1 MPGEVAELSD
11 FTFYRK
17 PFIVAF
23 VFSAVGILMII
34 GGFVLADQ
42 TASMGY
48 YALIAFGVLFLI
60 VGVVTHF
67 MYRRMERAFQR
78 TLRGDPL
85 LRFTVD
91 ASLLVEDT
99 ERRIRALKSEN
110 KVKLVVMLVFCALVA
125 IVLPF
130 FFEDGYLFL
139 FIGAGLAALLSLSAL
154 IITAYSVRRI
164 RRGNN
169 EYILSANGA
178 YVRGEYH
185 TWGVPGTGLS
195 SVKYVPPTQKKM
207 GAIEI
212 EYTAAAYPS
221 EASVKFKIPIPEDQ
235 ALKAEEM
242 VMALEQLGG

>member
-1 MPGEVAELSD
+1 MSD

-17 PFIVAF
+17 PFMVAF
-23 VFSAVGILMII
+23 VFSAVGILLII

-48 YALIAFGVLFLI
+48 YALVAFGVLCLI
-60 VGVVTHF
+60 VGAVTYF
-67 MYRRMERAFQR
+67 MYRRMEQEYQR

-91 ASLLVEDT
+91 ASLLAEDT
-99 ERRIRALKSEN
+99 ERRIRELKSEN
-110 KVKLVVMLVFCALVA
+110 KVKLAVMLVFCALAA

-130 FFEDGYLFL
+130 FFEDGYLFVY
-139 FIGAGLAALLSLSAL
+139 ISAGLAALLSLSAL

-169 EYILSANGA
+169 EYILSTNGA

-185 TWGVPGTGLS
+185 TWAMPGTGLN
-195 SVKYVPPTQKKM
+195 SVKYKPPTEKKM
-207 GAIEI
+207 GVIEI
-212 EYTAAAYPS
+212 EYTAASYPS
-221 EASVKFKIPIPEDQ
+221 EASVKVKIPIPEEQ

-242 VMALEQLGG
+242 VKALEQPGG